1 MNHIFTPKIRVAF
14 FALLIGHLGLTQ
26 IASAGDLDT
35 TKSAKGDTSLSKK
48 ADAAMLLRTDTTLVV
63 KAGAKLVQKADTT
76 LVINTDQGAI
86 KNAEDA
92 VAKKANDLQ
101 LADAA
106 TTKKMADPDGSKPD
120 AATMVN
126 DSSQSSVKA
135 GQAPTRVSI
144 TSQTANAAPVAALV
158 TSTEKTA
165 TTPDRVSI
173 TSSATTTDVPPASV
187 PATATDNQANQKAD
201 DQQNNAQ
208 KNDNPQQTG
217 VQQTA
222 AKPDAVP
229 AAKTDTVM
237 LTKADTVIA
246 KKPDSTFKKSD
257 TTLMV
262 VDTATNHQQKAEN
275 LYLELGGPGLAI
287 SANYDARFK
296 KERSGW
302 GYRVGL
308 GYFGSGGNTV
318 FTIPFQI
325 NYLYGEHA
333 HKFELG
339 AGTTFLNSTG
349 TNVGTSKWEF
359 DRVTGFIGTATIG
372 YRYQPEHKGINFR
385 IAFVPILYDE
395 GLIPAGGISVGYT
408 FK

>member
-26 IASAGDLDT
+26 IASASDLDT
-35 TKSAKGDTSLSKK
+35 TKSAKADTSLSKK
-48 ADAAMLLRTDTTLVV
+48 TDAAMLLRTDTTLVV
-63 KAGAKLVQKADTT
+63 KAGATLVQKADTT

-120 AATMVN
+120 PATTVK
-126 DSSQSSVKA
+126 DSSQASVKA

-144 TSQTANAAPVAALV
+144 TSQTDNSAPVAALV

-173 TSSATTTDVPPASV
+173 TSSATTTDTPPASAST
-187 PATATDNQANQKAD
+187 PTTDNQPSQKTD
-201 DQQNNAQ
+201 DQQANAQ
-208 KNDNPQQTG
+208 KSENPENSSQQASTK
-217 VQQTA
+217 QDA
-222 AKPDAVP
+222 AP
-229 AAKTDTVM
+229 AAKADTSM
-237 LTKADTVIA
+237 LTKADTTIA

-262 VDTATNHQQKAEN
+262 VDTATNHQFKAEN
-275 LYLELGGPGLAI
+275 LYLEIGGPGLAI
-287 SANYDARFK
+287 SANYDSRFK